1 MSDSRP
7 LRVGVVGA
15 RRVRAGTGP
24 WLARHA
30 ASLGAEV
37 VGILG
42 TTPTTVAEAAIDL
55 AKDGIQAHACL
66 SLDELIGEVAPDAL
80 IVASPAGTHHAWLQQ
95 ALEAELHV
103 LCEKPLLA
111 GLDASGQPMLPAAKE
126 AALVQNFA
134 KDFASQGLILR
145 ESCQWPETLAV
156 WPSLYPDF
164 DWRETT
170 SFRMRLAPWGEG
182 LRPWIEMLSH
192 PLSLLQAIRPG
203 PVTLESIRPETN
215 AVQFRFATPAEAV
228 LCLLEIVPD
237 TAFPRPADYW
247 LNDRLCQRRIC
258 EADYAFLFANDDGE
272 EVPLADPMAMVVEG
286 FLHAVQIARETGAAQ
301 VDENLV
307 RRQSLVA
314 ELLHE
319 LQTPV
324 AS

>member
-1 MSDSRP
+1 MSAPRP
-7 LRVGVVGA
+7 LRLGVVGA

-30 ASLGAEV
+30 ANLGAEV

-42 TTPTTVAEAAIDL
+42 TTPETAAEAAADL
-55 AKDGIQAHACL
+55 AKGGIQTQACL
-66 SLDELIGEVAPDAL
+66 SLDELISEVAPDAL
-80 IVASPAGTHHAWLQQ
+80 FVASPAGTHHAWLQL

-111 GLDASGQPMLPAAKE
+111 GLDGSGQPLLSVAEE
-126 AALVQNFA
+126 AALAQDLA
-134 KDFASQGLILR
+134 EGFASQGLILR

-203 PVTLESIRPETN
+203 PVTLESIRPESD
-215 AVQFRFATPAEAV
+215 AVQFRFATSAEAV
-228 LCLLEIVPD
+228 LCRLEIVPD
-237 TAFPRPADYW
+237 TVFPRPADYW
-247 LNDRLCQRRIC
+247 LNDRLCQRRIR
-258 EADYAFLFANDDGE
+258 EADYAFLFANDAGE
-272 EVPLADPMAMVVEG
+272 EVPLADPMIFVVEG
-286 FLHAVQIARETGAAQ
+286 FLHAAQRARETGAAQ

-307 RRQSLVA
+307 RRQFLVA
-314 ELLHE
+314 DLLHA
-319 LQTPV
+319 LQTMV
-324 AS
+324 VS